1 LGRYKYYEKLKAL
14 AREERSK
21 FGWSTPRI
29 LRSHLRSAYK
39 FYGIRIDLW
48 SFPLKV
54 VRGAYFYD
62 EIGASVLLNRKLPDD
77 PFIFTMAHE
86 LKHHLVDRNLSYIC
100 CSQYNEAEP
109 IEIGAEIFA
118 AELLYPEK
126 DFAETL
132 LGMGVGYGQ
141 CTAELLVKIKHE
153 TRTTLSYSGLAKRA
167 VFLGFAEDGAYEKVS
182 WKKLE
187 ELIYG
192 EPIYKQIQRYRQG
205 RQNF

>member
-1 LGRYKYYEKLKAL
+1 MSRYKYYETLKAL
-14 AREERSK
+14 ARDERSK
-21 FGWSTPRI
+21 FGWSSCRI

-54 VRGAYFYD
+54 VRGAYYYD
-62 EIGASVLLNRKLPDD
+62 EYGASVLLNRKLPDD

-86 LKHHLVDRNLSYIC
+86 LKHHLVDRNLSYIY
-100 CSQYNEAEP
+100 CSKYNEAEP

-126 DFAETL
+126 DFANTL
-132 LGMGVGYGQ
+132 FGMGVGDGQ
-141 CTAELLVKIKHE
+141 CTAETLVKLKHE

-167 VFLGFAEDGAYEKVS
+167 VFLGFANDGAYERVS

-187 ELIYG
+187 ELI
-192 EPIYKQIQRYRQG
+192 
-205 RQNF
+205 